1 MYIPNYEGSCAVDTC
16 DWSVNDTI
24 IGALANFFENVVCAE
39 VLISLETS

>member
-24 IGALANFFENVVCAE
+24 IG
-39 VLISLETS
+39 VLVDF

>member
-24 IGALANFFENVVCAE
+24 IGVLANFLKMWFVQKCL
-39 VLISLETS
+39 VL